1 MQIELDNRPA
11 EQLEIRARRQGLDIN
26 ALATEAIEHYLQQL
40 EETDALDTE
49 IDEVMREQAWLL
61 EQLKHR

>member
-1 MQIELDNRPA
+1 MQIQLDDRLA
-11 EQLEIRARRQGLDIN
+11 QQLEIRARQQGLDISV
-26 ALATEAIEHYLQQL
+26 LAAEAIEHYLQQI
-40 EETDALDTE
+40 EESDALDAE